1 MFNPQLAMNIFS
13 SSVLRETFGV
23 LPIAFF
29 RREKKTEIPGVGGV
43 TPVTPRLS
51 LAQNQSYGGFHSH
64 LATPMDRLFH
74 GKSKM
79 KWMIWGLPILG
90 NLHMY
95 LNGS

>member
-29 RREKKTEIPGVGGV
+29 RREKNEIPGVGV
-43 TPVTPRLS
+43 VTPRLS
-51 LAQNQSYGGFHSH
+51 LAQNQSYGRFHSH
-64 LATPMDRLFH
+64 LATPMDGLFH

-90 NLHMY
+90 NFHKY
-95 LNGS
+95 VS